1 MRETRQNGTV
11 FGVLRRAFF
20 TLLFLAYI
28 AGGLYFAYLFFG
40 TLRALAEQRSVA
52 APISRTFHSTP
63 SAAPTPPPAAE
74 AQPPQ
79 PPPANEAPSAK
90 IEVVEETPRWDK
102 GPVNILLLGVDQ
114 RACEDTGGAWRT
126 DTMILVGLNPDRKSV
141 SVLSFPRDLWVHIP
155 TVGENRLNAAHYFGD
170 AYKYPGGGPAL
181 AKRTIQANFGVPVH
195 YYVRVNFDGFRK
207 IVDAL
212 GGIEIKVEEP
222 IWDDRYPTED
232 CGYQTIR
239 FDVGEYQMNGEQALQ
254 YARSRH
260 YSSDFSRMRRQQQVL
275 LAIYEKATSLEVI
288 PRLPELWA
296 AKGDAIQT
304 DLSLLDVLKLAR
316 IGMQIDKE
324 NIRFGVIDESM
335 TYNMVTPK
343 GWQVLNWDRVK
354 VGQLIQ
360 ELFGPQQ
367 VKGEPSTSR

>member
-1 MRETRQNGTV
+1 MRRENKNNRV
-11 FGVLRRAFF
+11 LGVLRRAFF
-20 TLLFLAYI
+20 TLLFVAYV

-40 TLRALAEQRSVA
+40 TLRALAGQRSMA
-52 APISRTFHSTP
+52 APIPRIIRNATP
-63 SAAPTPPPAAE
+63 PAEPTPFSPPVAT
-74 AQPPQ
+74 QQ
-79 PPPANEAPSAK
+79 PPPPSAEA
-90 IEVVEETPRWDK
+90 EVVEEAPRWDK

-126 DTMILVGLNPDRKSV
+126 DTMILVGLDPDRKSV

-155 TVGENRLNAAHYFGD
+155 TVGENRLNAAHFFGD
-170 AYKYPGGGPAL
+170 AYNYPGGGPAL
-181 AKRTIQANFGVPVH
+181 AKRTIQSNFGVPVH
-195 YYVRVNFDGFRK
+195 YYIRVNFDGFRK

-212 GGIEIKVEEP
+212 GGIDITVEEP
-222 IWDDRYPTED
+222 IWDDRYPTDD

-239 FDVGEYQMNGEQALQ
+239 FDVGEYHMDGEQALQ

-260 YSSDFSRMRRQQQVL
+260 YTSDFSRIRRQQQVL

-304 DLSLLDVLKLAR
+304 DLSFLDVLKLAR
-316 IGMQIDKE
+316 LGMQIDKK
-324 NIRFGVIDESM
+324 NIRFGVIDETM

-354 VGQLIQ
+354 VGKLIQ
-360 ELFGPQQ
+360 EMFGPHQDGAEHSS
-367 VKGEPSTSR
+367 K